1 MTDRPDSTDSSTASS
16 GSTSTPV
23 EAGSRPPAE
32 GGSPTPAGQAE
43 PPPQPARLGLRT
55 FSLEGRRAPGLYL
68 VGWLGTVLGL
78 PIFGVAFLSGVAQSG
93 RIILLVIG
101 AALLGLGLVA
111 ASGAQALER
120 RDRTDLAY
128 RGPSPF
134 LVFAASVPLSILV
147 TLPIALAGADPDA
160 PTVTLVAVLLT
171 AAIWLG
177 LVGSTVVG
185 PGALSWREIA
195 PGLVGVAPGRIAAD
209 VAAGVAWAVPVV
221 LVTAILGALL
231 IGIFGAAPEPPIRV
245 PRDGVGLILSL
256 VAAAVVAPISEE
268 LFYRGFAT
276 TAWARSYGP
285 TRGIVEGALFFAF
298 VHVLTLSGPD
308 FGSAGRAALVAF
320 LARIP
325 VALALGWVFLRRDS
339 LPASIGLHATFNGL
353 LVLIAFWGSSA
364 GGG

>member
-1 MTDRPDSTDSSTASS
+1 LTDRPDSTDSSN
-16 GSTSTPV
+16 TSPESAPTPP
-23 EAGSRPPAE
+23 ET
-32 GGSPTPAGQAE
+32 GSPSAGPAE
-43 PPPQPARLGLRT
+43 PPPGPARLGLGT

-78 PIFGVAFLSGVAQSG
+78 PIFGAAFLSGVAQTG

-120 RDRTDLAY
+120 RDRPDLAY

-134 LVFAASVPLSILV
+134 LVFAASIPLSILV
-147 TLPIALAGADPDA
+147 TLPIALAGADSDA
-160 PTVTLVAVLLT
+160 PAVTLVAVLLT
-171 AAIWLG
+171 AAVWLG

-195 PGLVGVAPGRIAAD
+195 PGFSGAAPGRIAAD
-209 VAAGVAWAVPVV
+209 VAVGAAGAIPVI
-221 LVTAILGALL
+221 LATAILGAILV
-231 IGIFGAAPEPPIRV
+231 GIFGAAPEPPIQV
-245 PRDGVGLILSL
+245 PRDGAGLILSL
-256 VAAAVVAPISEE
+256 IAAAVVAPISEE

-285 TRGIVEGALFFAF
+285 TRAIVEGALFFAF

-308 FGSAGRAALVAF
+308 FGTAARSALVAF

-353 LVLIAFWGSSA
+353 LVLLAFWASSA
-364 GGG
+364 GGS

>member
-1 MTDRPDSTDSSTASS
+1 MTDRPDSTDSSNTEP
-16 GSTSTPV
+16 GSASTPA
-23 EAGSRPPAE
+23 EAGPPPPADE
-32 GGSPTPAGQAE
+32 AG
-43 PPPQPARLGLRT
+43 PPPTPARLGLRT

-78 PIFGVAFLSGVAQSG
+78 PIFLVAFLSGVAQTG
-93 RIILLVIG
+93 RIVLLVIG

-111 ASGAQALER
+111 ASGAQALDR
-120 RDRTDLAY
+120 RDRADLAY

-134 LVFAASVPLSILV
+134 LVFAASVPLAILA

-185 PGALSWREIA
+185 PGALTWREIA
-195 PGLVGVAPGRIAAD
+195 PGFVGAAPGRIAAD
-209 VAAGVAWAVPVV
+209 AAVGVAWAIPVI
-221 LVTAILGALL
+221 LVTAILGAILV
-231 IGIFGAAPEPPIRV
+231 GILGAAPEPPIRV
-245 PRDGVGLILSL
+245 PRDGVGLVLSL
-256 VAAAVVAPISEE
+256 LAAAVVAPVSEE

-276 TAWARSYGP
+276 TAWARSYGA
-285 TRGIVEGALFFAF
+285 TRGIIEGALFFAF
-298 VHVLTLSGPD
+298 VHVLTLSGAD
-308 FGSAGRAALVAF
+308 FGSAARAALVAF

-325 VALALGWVFLRRDS
+325 VALALGWVFVRRGS

-353 LVLIAFWGSSA
+353 LVLLAFWASSA
-364 GGG
+364 GAS